1 MDNIINDFI
10 DNGFLDFYLD
20 EKQKNFFREIVK
32 NINKCKLYKT
42 RQNIVFGVGK
52 KDARLMFIG
61 EGPGADEDR
70 LRRTICR

>member
-32 NINKCKLYKT
+32 NINKAILDKPLRSLDSNTPKEAFI
-42 RQNIVFGVGK
+42 RVFG
-52 KDARLMFIG
+52 
-61 EGPGADEDR
+61 EDIFNK
-70 LRRTICR
+70 LF